1 MLLIIK
7 EVRYM
12 ELPRN
17 SVWSVNDSELLRDGL
32 YRLLDIFQDVESV
45 ILFPLDDTSATVRPI
60 AVSLESFIE
69 LFSSRKAQKAHYK
82 LPSYLLVD
90 EENISDDHIGR
101 RDKNYGFIKGI
112 VLSRSFVFDYATK
125 KRSHQLAEYAK
136 EIGVD
141 RKSLARLLTLY
152 WRNGQDK
159 MALLPAFSKSGG
171 AGRDRI
177 PTTKPLG
184 APKQPRTTAFDRAAK
199 FILSDDDKKKFK
211 KALRKYYLKESGLT
225 LAKTYK
231 NLLKD
236 SYSKEISLAEA
247 CGRYPL
253 IPTKKQFSYWST
265 KLFSK
270 EQIIKQR
277 TSENEYLRNKRS
289 VLGSITDQSYLPG
302 VHFEIDATVADVH
315 IVSEL
320 GSQYV
325 LGRPTIYIVADRA
338 SRMIVGMHVSLYHAS
353 WRAARQALT
362 NSFLSKSDYCKSFG
376 LEIADSEWPCAH
388 IPKELVCDNGEM
400 IGIQPQKALTPM
412 TKLSFT
418 PPYRPDCKGVVE
430 KRFDTLNNEV
440 VHELLGTTRGGKVV
454 RGSRDPRKDAIY
466 TLKEVTAE
474 IIKAVLEH
482 NRSILDGLAYSSPLL
497 IENNLSPTPLN
508 YWKIH
513 LAKHR
518 HQLQS
523 ANSDEVIARL
533 LPSAEVSMTRS
544 GIHFNGM
551 YYSCSEVEERNLA
564 SVARSSGRWRLE
576 ARIDE
581 NTTNYIYV
589 RLDKNR
595 EFIKCNL
602 LPRSRMLGDKSMYES
617 DFIRDW
623 LDTKKELTPIST
635 TSIDDHKHRQE
646 TARQAK
652 RRSKNAENVSFKD
665 KTSNSR
671 QHRKEELEATT
682 NMIAS
687 ESEASVAN
695 SIPDSFPLG
704 NKIIPLPKGRKRR
717 TNGGGV

>member
-1 MLLIIK
+1 
-7 EVRYM
+7 M
-12 ELPRN
+12 ELSRN
-17 SVWSVNDSELLRDGL
+17 TVWSVSNSELLEDGL
-32 YRLLDIFQDVESV
+32 YRLLDILQDVESV
-45 ILFPLDDTSATVRPI
+45 ILFSLDNTSVTVRPI

-69 LFSSRKAQKAHYK
+69 LVSSCKAKKAHYE
-82 LPSYLLVD
+82 LPTYLLVD
-90 EENISDDHIGR
+90 EENISDEHIAR

-112 VLSRSFVFDYATK
+112 VFDRAFLFDFSTK
-125 KRSHQLAEYAK
+125 KRFSLLAEYAK
-136 EIGVD
+136 EVGVD
-141 RKSLARLLTLY
+141 RKSLARLLTQY

-159 MALLPAFSKSGG
+159 TALLPAFAKSGG
-171 AGRDRI
+171 FGLDRI

-184 APKQPRTTAFDRAAK
+184 APKQPRTIAVERAAK
-199 FILSDDDKKKFK
+199 FIVSDDEKKKFK
-211 KALRKYYLKESGLT
+211 KALKKYYVKESGLT

-253 IPTKKQFSYWST
+253 IPTKKQFSYWCT

-277 TSENEYLRNKRS
+277 TSENDYLRNKRGA
-289 VLGSITDQSYLPG
+289 LGSVTDRSHLPG
-302 VHFEIDATVADVH
+302 SHFEIDATVADVH

-320 GSQYV
+320 GPQYV
-325 LGRPTIYIVADRA
+325 LGRPTIYIVTDRA

-362 NSFLSKSDYCKSFG
+362 NCFLPKSSYCSGFG
-376 LEIADSEWPCAH
+376 IDIENSDWPCAH

-400 IGIQPQKALTPM
+400 IGIQPKKALTPM
-412 TKLSFT
+412 AQLSFT

-430 KRFDTLNNEV
+430 KRFDILNKEV
-440 VHELLGTTRGGKVV
+440 IHELLGTTRGGKVV

-466 TLKEVTAE
+466 TLREVTAE

-482 NRSILDGLAYSSPLL
+482 NRSMFDDLAFSSPLL
-497 IENNLSPTPLN
+497 IENDLSPTPLN

-513 LAKHR
+513 IAKHR
-518 HQLQS
+518 HELQS

-544 GIHFNGM
+544 GVYFNGM
-551 YYSCSEVEERNLA
+551 YYSCSEVEELNLA

-589 RLDKNR
+589 RLDRNR
-595 EFIKCNL
+595 EFIRCNL
-602 LPRSRMLGDKSMYES
+602 LPRSRMLSNKSMYES
-617 DFIRDW
+617 DLIQDW
-623 LDTKKELTPIST
+623 IDTKKELIPIST
-635 TSIDDHKHRQE
+635 TSIDDHKHRQQL
-646 TARQAK
+646 TRQAK
-652 RRSKNAENVSFKD
+652 HRSKDSEEVSFRD
-665 KTSNSR
+665 KTSNTR
-671 QHRKEELEATT
+671 QHRKEELKATT
-682 NMIAS
+682 NIIAS
-687 ESEASVAN
+687 EPLAIKDA
-695 SIPDSFPLG
+695 PDS
-704 NKIIPLPKGRKRR
+704 LPSGKKVIQLPRGRERR
-717 TNGGGV
+717 TNRDEL

>member
-1 MLLIIK
+1 
-7 EVRYM
+7 M

-17 SVWSVNDSELLRDGL
+17 SVWSVNDSDLLEDGL
-32 YRLLDIFQDVESV
+32 YRLLDIMQDVESV
-45 ILFPLDDTSATVRPI
+45 ILYSLEDATVRPI
-60 AVSLESFIE
+60 AVSLEAFIE
-69 LFSSRKAQKAHYK
+69 LVSSRKAKKSQYE
-82 LPSYLLVD
+82 LPTYLLVD
-90 EENISDDHIGR
+90 EEKIPDAHIGR
-101 RDKNYGFIKGI
+101 RDKNYNLIKEVI
-112 VLSRSFVFDYATK
+112 SDSTFVFDYATK
-125 KRSHQLAEYAK
+125 KRSPQLAEYSK
-136 EIGVD
+136 QINVD
-141 RKSLARLLTLY
+141 RKTLARLLSQF

-159 MALLPAFSKSGG
+159 MSLLPAFSKSG
-171 AGRDRI
+171 ASGRERT
-177 PTTKPLG
+177 PTTTPLG
-184 APKQPRTTAFDRAAK
+184 APKQPRTIAVDRAAK
-199 FILSDDDKKKFK
+199 YIVSDDDKNKFK
-211 KALRKYYLKESGLT
+211 KALKKYYLKESGMT
-225 LAKTYK
+225 LAKTYD

-236 SYSKEISLAEA
+236 SYSKEINFAEA
-247 CGRYPL
+247 CGRSPSV
-253 IPTKKQFSYWST
+253 PTKKQFSYWRT

-270 EQIIKQR
+270 EEIIKQR
-277 TSENEYLRNKRS
+277 TSENDFLRNKRGA
-289 VLGSITDQSYLPG
+289 LGSVTDRSYLPG

-338 SRMIVGMHVSLYHAS
+338 SRIIVGMHVSLYHAS
-353 WRAARQALT
+353 WRAARQALA
-362 NSFLSKSDYCKSFG
+362 NSFLPKSTYCQSFG
-376 LEIADSEWPCAH
+376 VDIEDSEWPCAH

-400 IGIQPQKALTPM
+400 IGVQPKKALTSM
-412 TKLSFT
+412 TQLSFT

-430 KRFDTLNNEV
+430 KRFDIINKEV
-440 VHELLGTTRGGKVV
+440 LHELLGTTRGGQVV

-466 TLKEVTAE
+466 TLKEVTVE

-482 NRSILDGLAYSSPLL
+482 NRSILDGLAFSSPLL
-497 IENNLSPTPLN
+497 IENDLSPTPLN

-518 HQLQS
+518 HELQS

-544 GIHFNGM
+544 GIYFNGM
-551 YYSCSEVEERNLA
+551 YYSCSEVEELNLA

-595 EFIKCNL
+595 EFIRCNL

-617 DFIRDW
+617 DFIQDW

-646 TARQAK
+646 VTRQAK
-652 RRSKNAENVSFKD
+652 KRSKDAEKVSFRD
-665 KTSNSR
+665 KTANTR
-671 QHRKEELEATT
+671 QRRKEELEATT

-687 ESEASVAN
+687 TPEPSATNKVSA
-695 SIPDSFPLG
+695 PLSTG
-704 NKIIPLPKGRKRR
+704 SKVIPLPKGRKRR
-717 TNGGGV
+717 TTRGEL

>member
-1 MLLIIK
+1 
-7 EVRYM
+7 M

-17 SVWSVNDSELLRDGL
+17 SVWRVKDSGLLEDGL
-32 YRLLDIFQDVESV
+32 YRLLDIIQDVESV
-45 ILFPLDDTSATVRPI
+45 ILYSLEVTAVRPI
-60 AVSLESFIE
+60 AVSLEGFIE
-69 LFSSRKAQKAHYK
+69 LVSSRKAKKAQYQ
-82 LPSYLLVD
+82 LPAYLLVD
-90 EENISDDHIGR
+90 EESIPSEHIAR
-101 RDKNYGFIKGI
+101 RDKNYNLIKGVI
-112 VLSRSFVFDYATK
+112 SDSTFIFDYAIK
-125 KRSHQLAEYAK
+125 KRSPQLAEYAK
-136 EIGVD
+136 QVNVD
-141 RKSLARLLTLY
+141 RKSLARLLSQY
-152 WRNGQDK
+152 WKNGQDR
-159 MALLPAFSKSGG
+159 MALLPAFSNSGG
-171 AGRDRI
+171 SGLERI
-177 PTTKPLG
+177 PTAKPLG
-184 APKQPRTTAFDRAAK
+184 APKQPRTLAVDRVAK
-199 FILSDDDKKKFK
+199 YIVNDDDKIKFR
-211 KALRKYYLKESGLT
+211 KALKKYYLRESGLT
-225 LAKTYK
+225 LAKTYD

-236 SYSKEISLAEA
+236 SYSKEIKLAEA
-247 CGRYPL
+247 SGRPPL
-253 IPTKKQFSYWST
+253 VPTKKQFSYWRT

-277 TSENEYLRNKRS
+277 TSENDYLRNKRAA
-289 VLGSITDQSYLPG
+289 LGSITDRSYLPG
-302 VHFEIDATVADVH
+302 SHFEIDATVADVH

-320 GSQYV
+320 GSQYI

-353 WRAARQALT
+353 WRSARQALT
-362 NSFLSKSDYCKSFG
+362 NSFLPKSTYCKSFG
-376 LEIADSEWPCAH
+376 VDIEDSEWPCAH
-388 IPKELVCDNGEM
+388 IPNELVCDNGEM
-400 IGIQPQKALTPM
+400 IGVQPNKVLTPM

-430 KRFDTLNNEV
+430 KRFDTINKEV
-440 VHELLGTTRGGKVV
+440 LHELLGTTRGRQVV

-482 NRSILDGLAYSSPLL
+482 NRSILDGLAFSSPLL
-497 IENNLSPTPLN
+497 IENDLSPTPLN

-518 HQLQS
+518 HELQS
-523 ANSDEVIARL
+523 VNSDEVIARL

-544 GIHFNGM
+544 GIYFNGM

-595 EFIKCNL
+595 EFIRCKL

-617 DFIRDW
+617 NFIQDW

-646 TARQAK
+646 ITRQAK

-665 KTSNSR
+665 KTRNTR
-671 QHRKEELEATT
+671 QRRKEELEATT
-682 NMIAS
+682 NMIAP
-687 ESEASVAN
+687 EVETSVN
-695 SIPDSFPLG
+695 NTPDSFSLG
-704 NKIIPLPKGRKRR
+704 NKVIPLPKGRKRR
-717 TNGGGV
+717 TNGGES

>member
-1 MLLIIK
+1 
-7 EVRYM
+7 M

-17 SVWSVNDSELLRDGL
+17 SVWNVNDSDLLEDGF
-32 YRLLDIFQDVESV
+32 YRLLEIMQDVESV
-45 ILFPLDDTSATVRPI
+45 ILFSLEDTTVRPI
-60 AVSLESFIE
+60 AVSLEGFIE
-69 LFSSRKAQKAHYK
+69 LVSSRKAKKSHYE
-82 LPSYLLVD
+82 LPAYLLVD
-90 EENISDDHIGR
+90 EDNIPNEHIVR
-101 RDKNYGFIKGI
+101 RDKNYDLIKGVI
-112 VLSRSFVFDYATK
+112 SDSTFIFDYATK

-136 EIGVD
+136 QVNTD
-141 RKSLARLLTLY
+141 RKSLARLLSQY

-171 AGRDRI
+171 SGRERT

-184 APKQPRTTAFDRAAK
+184 APKQPRTIAVDRAAK
-199 FILSDDDKKKFK
+199 FIVSDDDKNKFK
-211 KALRKYYLKESGLT
+211 KALKKYYLKESGLT
-225 LAKTYK
+225 LVKTYD

-236 SYSKEISLAEA
+236 SYSKEIKLAEA
-247 CGRYPL
+247 NGTPPL
-253 IPTKKQFSYWST
+253 VPTKKQFTYWRT

-277 TSENEYLRNKRS
+277 TSENDYLRNKRAA
-289 VLGSITDQSYLPG
+289 LGSITDRSYLPG
-302 VHFEIDATVADVH
+302 AHFEIDATVADVH

-320 GSQYV
+320 RPQYV

-338 SRMIVGMHVSLYHAS
+338 SRIIVGAHVSLYHAS
-353 WRAARQALT
+353 WRAARQALA
-362 NSFLSKSDYCKSFG
+362 NSFLPKSTYCQSFG
-376 LEIADSEWPCAH
+376 VDIEDSEWPCAH

-400 IGIQPQKALTPM
+400 IGVQPKKVLTPM
-412 TKLSFT
+412 TQLSFT

-430 KRFDTLNNEV
+430 KRFDIINKEV
-440 VHELLGTTRGGKVV
+440 LHELLGTTRGGQVV

-466 TLKEVTAE
+466 TLKEVTVE
-474 IIKAVLEH
+474 IIKAVMEH
-482 NRSILDGLAYSSPLL
+482 NRSILDGLAFSSPLL
-497 IENNLSPTPLN
+497 IENDLSPTPLN

-518 HQLQS
+518 HELQS

-544 GIHFNGM
+544 GIYFNGM
-551 YYSCSEVEERNLA
+551 YYSCAEVEELNLA

-595 EFIKCNL
+595 AFIRCNL
-602 LPRSRMLGDKSMYES
+602 LPRSRMLADKSMYES
-617 DFIRDW
+617 NVIQDW

-635 TSIDDHKHRQE
+635 TSIDDHKHRQGV
-646 TARQAK
+646 THQAK
-652 RRSKNAENVSFKD
+652 KRSKDAEKVSFRD
-665 KTSNSR
+665 KTANTR

-687 ESEASVAN
+687 TPEPSVTNKVSA
-695 SIPDSFPLG
+695 PLSTG
-704 NKIIPLPKGRKRR
+704 NKVIPLPKGRKRR
-717 TNGGGV
+717 ISKGEL